1 MPTTPTTPSSVD
13 PFSFEA
19 LIMQSENL
27 IRSWSGFSRDT
38 LLRAP
43 STSSQASRSTTTSTT
58 SSTENPHL
66 GRTTQQM
73 TTSQPPP
80 IPARAPGHSFHTPRQ
95 PLRKRRSPKVLS
107 LRELRAKDSEAQLR
121 SVYET
126 QTLAYLND
134 DIQPYS
140 RPGGS
145 RLKWS
150 YSESSSEEDIK
161 EEPEEDEQYFM
172 APEK

>member
-1 MPTTPTTPSSVD
+1 MPSTPTTPSSVD
-13 PFSFEA
+13 SFSFEA

-38 LLRAP
+38 LLRSP
-43 STSSQASRSTTTSTT
+43 GTSSQASRSTTTS
-58 SSTENPHL
+58 STESPHS
-66 GRTTQQM
+66 RHNAQQT

-134 DIQPYS
+134 DVQPYR
-140 RPGGS
+140 RPGES

-150 YSESSSEEDIK
+150 YTESSSEEDIK